1 MMRYVGVDLSK
12 RKFSAVILDDNGD
25 VVVKNAFAMDPAGI
39 IRFTSLLQLDDVIA
53 FEAGSNCYH
62 FHDLVVP
69 YVKEV
74 KIVNTYAFKVIK
86 SSIKKTDMNDAYL
99 LAKFLRY
106 GELPIIYVPP
116 VLYREMRELLNFREK
131 LVQMRTK
138 ARNMITT
145 SLEKEGIL
153 IARKQLDNPAHR
165 EKLLDSPVTSVT
177 RLKVSTS
184 LAHLEQ
190 LDSDILKVENHLKE
204 MYRGDPVAR
213 SQVCRL
219 MQIPGIGELM
229 AIAIT
234 GELGGSI
241 DRFTSKKAI
250 AAYAGLVRKTD
261 QSGDSLKYRR
271 IRRGRKLLKKIL
283 TQIVLSQVGRYSNPI
298 VDYYMYKKKEKC
310 AGKAVVAASRKLI
323 TVIYVMLKYDKD
335 FWFVEQNL
343 YFKKLRQANI
353 SLAS

>member
-1 MMRYVGVDLSK
+1 MRYIGVDLSK
-12 RKFSAVILDDNGD
+12 RKFSAVILDDDGEIVGKD
-25 VVVKNAFAMDPAGI
+25 TFAMDPAGI
-39 IRFTSLLQLDDVIA
+39 TRFTSLLQPDDAVA
-53 FEAGSNCYH
+53 FEAGSSCYH
-62 FHDLVVP
+62 FYDLVTP
-69 YVKEV
+69 YVKDV

-86 SSIKKTDMNDAYL
+86 NSIKKTDMNDAHL

-138 ARNMITT
+138 TRNMITT
-145 SLEKEGIL
+145 ALEKEGIL

-165 EKLLDSPVTSVT
+165 QRLLDAPVTAVT
-177 RLKVSTS
+177 RLKVSIS
-184 LAHLEQ
+184 LSRLDQ
-190 LDSDILKVENHLKE
+190 LDNDLLKVEDHLRN
-204 MYRGDPVAR
+204 MYRSDI
-213 SQVCRL
+213 SMKNQVRRL

-229 AIAIT
+229 AITIA

-241 DRFTSKKAI
+241 DRFSSKKEI
-250 AAYAGLVRKTD
+250 ASYAGLVRKTD

-271 IRRGRKLLKKIL
+271 IRRGRKLLKKTL
-283 TQIVLSQVGRYSNPI
+283 TQIVLSQVGRYTNPI
-298 VDYYMYKKKEKC
+298 VDYYLFKKKEKC

-323 TVIYVMLKYDKD
+323 TVIYIMLKYDKD

-343 YFKKLRQANI
+343 YFKKLKQANI